1 MMYLSADSS
10 INHLSYAADDISAED
25 CMMSLTATKEFVCNG
40 LWCSSFPSCNTFS
53 SLNFALFF
61 DFIYLATRNKRLIS
75 HGKSSNNQTIHQI
88 FSIPKPIIMHLW
100 TRTQNALGKLVAS
113 RLRLAGS
120 SCVVKDLAPDS
131 GAGVNVPRRSK
142 VRYRY
147 TCRRAVKPGLR
158 SIACPEKNRHTVAH
172 TQKTSIHYIIVSH
185 SFVWKRWYS
194 GAQSFELYNLI

>member
-1 MMYLSADSS
+1 MTFLLKIVWCHLLQQKNLYAMVYDAPLSPIVTHFPLSILHYSS
-10 INHLSYAADDISAED
+10 ISSTWQPETKGWSHTANHQII
-25 CMMSLTATKEFVCNG
+25 KPFIK
-40 LWCSSFPSCNTFS
+40 SFQYP
-53 SLNFALFF
+53 
-61 DFIYLATRNKRLIS
+61 
-75 HGKSSNNQTIHQI
+75 NQT
-88 FSIPKPIIMHLW
+88 SCTYERGPKTHLE
-100 TRTQNALGKLVAS
+100 KMVAS

-131 GAGVNVPRRSK
+131 GAGVNIPRRSK

>member
-1 MMYLSADSS
+1 MYLSADSS

-40 LWCSSFPSCNTFS
+40 LWCPSCTEAILSSFPNCNTFS

-75 HGKSSNNQTIHQI
+75 HGKSSNHQTIHQI
-88 FSIPKPIIMHLW
+88 FSIPKPNVMHLW
-100 TRTQNALGKLVAS
+100 TWTQNALGKLVAS

-131 GAGVNVPRRSK
+131 GAGVNIPWRSK

-158 SIACPEKNRHTVAH
+158 SIACPEKTD
-172 TQKTSIHYIIVSH
+172 TQWRTHKKPVYIT
-185 SFVWKRWYS
+185 
-194 GAQSFELYNLI
+194 